1 MACVSQRP
9 QCQELKM
16 LLHKAQE
23 ADSIVAA
30 WPAEEIDNHLC
41 DMAQEIKIFPNKKQ
55 LKKKLARENNVTFHD
70 GKPVTVISQ
79 GTNSR
84 ESVIFIHL
92 MFKESERYISFFTH
106 RWPPTAPVTASV
118 LAKAGFYYFG
128 VDDTVQCFSCNGRIN
143 NWSPGDTAMGE
154 HKRIYPRCKFVKGM
168 DTRNVP
174 ARGLLDESTKQSTEG
189 RKNFKSGKS
198 SASQDEAG
206 CSDENLS
213 ELLQPLN
220 LEESEPPS
228 EAKSYFMKEINRLLS
243 FKIWPISSHVDR
255 FDLAAAGFYC
265 VNESTVQCFACFGRL
280 SEWKAGDRPKSEHLR
295 LFPSCPFILGR
306 PTGNVPLTP
315 TEKDQAVRFFSSSSS
330 RLSRPLQ
337 IASNLSQSERYGLQG
352 QSSTSRGSSV
362 NLGRTA
368 RLPEPADLTVKYAKY
383 PNNAYEQARLETYG
397 RWPNDHSQI
406 PANLARAGFFATGN
420 GDEVKC
426 FYCGGGLKDWSIGD
440 EAWEEHARWFTR
452 CEWLLQ
458 QRGPAFVDAVQRKF
472 GPSGH
477 SYFEPNMG
485 IPGDENAILPPTSPP
500 APPPTGQEQASAAA
514 AEPEPRPAEQRKKKN
529 ENRRQTG
536 KKQPDKKKQGK
547 KNKPVNERVEELF
560 QSDVVQFMVDMG
572 QDETLIKTVLRQRLE
587 SGQSPYQTS
596 EELLMAIFEE
606 EERQKAGAVSSVPA
620 EEPASP
626 KKKSNERRVSPDQE
640 PTKEEKP
647 RDSSRTSP
655 KRKQPAKHEGLSQQ
669 NVVFG
674 QFKLQVADLL
684 TKHDCLML
692 CTLFDL
698 SPRDLDGIRQSNNPG
713 LHVMHHLV
721 ERGIIRAEDVTRL
734 AVALERVNLNRAANQ
749 VREYQQNISRLHINS
764 EEVEEEE
771 EDEEEEEEQYNEFED
786 HDYQTAI
793 QALSDYITPA
803 DMTRL
808 CALFAL
814 THRQTEKVRSSDTP
828 AREFL
833 LYLNRRGTIA
843 PDDMTFLVEGLKEV
857 GLVIVAQRLTTMLQE
872 IESKEVEA
880 ESAVTVTGDLESQEI
895 EKLRE
900 KNLCKIC
907 LDNDVEVLFLPCKHL
922 VTCADCA
929 TRIDTCPIC
938 RTEIDDKIYVYMP

>member
-1 MACVSQRP
+1 MACVSEMP
-9 QCQELKM
+9 PCQKLKM
-16 LLHKAQE
+16 LLLKCQQAE
-23 ADSIVAA
+23 SKVAD

-41 DMAQEIKIFPNKKQ
+41 EMAQEVKIFPNKKQ
-55 LKKKLARENNVTFHD
+55 LKKKLAREKNVTFHD

-84 ESVIFIHL
+84 ESVIFIHP
-92 MFKESERYISFFTH
+92 MFQESERYLSFFTH

-154 HKRIYPRCKFVKGM
+154 HKRIYPRCKFVKGI

-189 RKNFKSGKS
+189 RNNLKSGKS

-206 CSDENLS
+206 CSDENIS

-265 VNESTVQCFACFGRL
+265 VNESNGTVQCFACFGRL

-352 QSSTSRGSSV
+352 QSSSSRGSSE
-362 NLGRTA
+362 NLGRRA
-368 RLPEPADLTVKYAKY
+368 ALPEPADLTVKYAKY
-383 PNNAYEQARLETYG
+383 PNYAYEQARLETYG
-397 RWPNDHSQI
+397 RWPNNHSQI

-500 APPPTGQEQASAAA
+500 APPLQAKS
-514 AEPEPRPAEQRKKKN
+514 RPPQLRLSQNQDQRSKGKRKMKIEDKLGRSN
-529 ENRRQTG
+529 QIKRNKERRINQLM
-536 KKQPDKKKQGK
+536 K
-547 KNKPVNERVEELF
+547 
-560 QSDVVQFMVDMG
+560 FMVDMG
-572 QDETLIKTVLRQRLE
+572 QDETLIKTVIRKRLE

-596 EELLMAIFEE
+596 EELLVAIFEE
-606 EERQKAGAVSSVPA
+606 EERQQAGAVSSVPA

-626 KKKSNERRVSPDQE
+626 KKKSNERRVSPDH
-640 PTKEEKP
+640 
-647 RDSSRTSP
+647 RTN
-655 KRKQPAKHEGLSQQ
+655 EG
-669 NVVFG
+669 
-674 QFKLQVADLL
+674 
-684 TKHDCLML
+684 
-692 CTLFDL
+692 
-698 SPRDLDGIRQSNNPG
+698 
-713 LHVMHHLV
+713 
-721 ERGIIRAEDVTRL
+721 
-734 AVALERVNLNRAANQ
+734 
-749 VREYQQNISRLHINS
+749 
-764 EEVEEEE
+764 
-771 EDEEEEEEQYNEFED
+771 
-786 HDYQTAI
+786 
-793 QALSDYITPA
+793 
-803 DMTRL
+803 
-808 CALFAL
+808 
-814 THRQTEKVRSSDTP
+814 
-828 AREFL
+828 
-833 LYLNRRGTIA
+833 
-843 PDDMTFLVEGLKEV
+843 
-857 GLVIVAQRLTTMLQE
+857 
-872 IESKEVEA
+872 EA
-880 ESAVTVTGDLESQEI
+880 T
-895 EKLRE
+895 
-900 KNLCKIC
+900 
-907 LDNDVEVLFLPCKHL
+907 
-922 VTCADCA
+922 
-929 TRIDTCPIC
+929 
-938 RTEIDDKIYVYMP
+938 